1 MNTANNIEEGIRL
14 MPQFA
19 KRGGLLPV
27 AVQETETGRI
37 LMLASV
43 NQEALDKTFE
53 TGLATFWSTSRNQ
66 LWTKGETS
74 GDYLKMDEILVDCD
88 QDALVYKVTLAGS
101 GVCHTF
107 NKNVEH
113 RRACFYR
120 TVNME
125 SKTLKFLEK

>member
-1 MNTANNIEEGIRL
+1 MTNNIEEGIRL

-27 AVQETETGRI
+27 AVQETATGRV

-43 NQEALDKTFE
+43 NEEALNKTFE

-66 LWTKGETS
+66 LRTKGETS
-74 GDYLKMDEILVDCD
+74 GDYLKIDEIPVDCD
-88 QDALVYKVTLAGS
+88 QDALVYKVMPASS

-107 NKNVEH
+107 NKNGEH

-120 TVNME
+120 TINLQ
-125 SKTLKFLEK
+125 SKELVFIDEEK